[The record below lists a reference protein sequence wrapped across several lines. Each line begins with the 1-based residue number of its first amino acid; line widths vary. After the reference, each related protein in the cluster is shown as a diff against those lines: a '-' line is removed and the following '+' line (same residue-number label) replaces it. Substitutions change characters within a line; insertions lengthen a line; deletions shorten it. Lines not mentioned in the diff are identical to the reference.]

1 MREMDSYDDTPI
13 AGLQAIFA
21 GARTF
26 GLSEEEAWRTAD
38 DVLYAMGPDVTVSE
52 YLHQLTGALARAI
65 VSTARQ
71 TASKERPTAP
81 EQPQVPS
88 EEIL

>member
-1 MREMDSYDDTPI
+1 
-13 AGLQAIFA
+13 
-21 GARTF
+21 
-26 GLSEEEAWRTAD
+26 
-38 DVLYAMGPDVTVSE
+38 VGPDVTVSE